1 MGIVKTLCLLPL
13 LSIKEGETYELLQ
26 DIKWITKMGSDDIIF
41 ELDAK
46 VIVDSFNNSS
56 RDLS

>member
-13 LSIKEGETYELLQ
+13 LSINEGETYELLQ

-46 VIVDSFNNSS
+46 VVIDSFNNSS
-56 RDLS
+56 